1 MHRERFPGLQHD
13 WARLDAPAGTQA
25 VDSAIE
31 AIGAFMASGDSA
43 NAHGSFA
50 AAHATDA
57 LVSRARATVAELFG
71 GDPRGVVFG
80 PSMTSLTLAFSAAVG
95 RTLRPGDE
103 IVLTRLDHD
112 ANVAPW
118 LIAAERA
125 GATVRFAEP
134 PDRASLALPAFA
146 VEEHL
151 TERTRWVAVTAA
163 SNAVG
168 TIPDLPGIVAAA
180 HAVGARVYVDA
191 VHHAP
196 HRRISVRDLG
206 CDVLAC
212 SPYKWFGPHAGLLV
226 ARDPELLAEL
236 DPDKLRPSPDTV
248 PERWETGTPAFE
260 VIAGIAAA
268 ARYLLELDWE
278 AVRAHEE
285 GLLAR
290 MLDGLRAIPGV
301 TIHGDAPDRTATVM
315 FTLAGHGASAIAEH
329 LSARRVAVW
338 DGNYYALEISRL
350 LGLEPA
356 GAVRAGIVHYNEA
369 WEVDRLLSGVAELAG
384 VPAPEPASAVV

>member
-1 MHRERFPGLQHD
+1 MLRERFPGLQHD
-13 WARLDAPAGTQA
+13 VARLDAPAGTQA
-25 VDSAIE
+25 VDSCIE

-118 LIAAERA
+118 LIAAERS

-134 PDRASLALPAFA
+134 PDRASLALPASA

-196 HRRISVRDLG
+196 HRRISVRELG

-285 GLLAR
+285 ALLAR

-315 FTLAGHGASAIAEH
+315 FTLTGHDAQAIAEH
-329 LSARRVAVW
+329 LSSRRVAVW

-369 WEVDRLLSGVAELAG
+369 WEVDRLLAGVAELVG

>member
-1 MHRERFPGLQHD
+1 MHRERFPGLQGD

-25 VDSAIE
+25 VDTAIE
-31 AIGAFMASGDSA
+31 AVAAFMASGDSA

-50 AAHATDA
+50 AARATDE
-57 LVSRARATVAELFG
+57 LVLRARATVAELFG

-80 PSMTSLTLAFSAAVG
+80 PSMTSLTLAFSGAVG

-103 IVLTRLDHD
+103 LVLTRLDHD

-134 PDRASLALPAFA
+134 PDLATLALPAEA
-146 VEEHL
+146 VERHL
-151 TERTRWVAVTAA
+151 SERTRWVAVTAA

-180 HAVGARVYVDA
+180 HAAGARVYVDA

-196 HRRISVRDLG
+196 HRRIDVQELG

-226 ARDPELLAEL
+226 ARDPALLAEL

-260 VIAGIAAA
+260 VLAGITAA
-268 ARYLLELDWE
+268 ARYLLDLDWD
-278 AVRAHEE
+278 AVRAHEDE
-285 GLLAR
+285 LLAR
-290 MLDGLRAIPGV
+290 MLDGLRTLPGV
-301 TIHGDAPDRTATVM
+301 TVHGDAPDRTATVM
-315 FTLAGHGASAIAEH
+315 FTVEGRSSEEVARH
-329 LSARRVAVW
+329 LDGRRVAVW
-338 DGNYYALEISRL
+338 DGNYYALELSRL

-356 GAVRAGIVHYNEA
+356 GAVRAGIVHYTEA
-369 WEVDRLLSGVAELAG
+369 WEVDRLLEGVAELAG
-384 VPAPEPASAVV
+384 APAPAAAG

>member
-134 PDRASLALPAFA
+134 PDRASLALPAAA

-196 HRRISVRDLG
+196 HRRISVRELG

-260 VIAGIAAA
+260 VLAGITAA
-268 ARYLLELDWE
+268 ARYLLDLDWD
-278 AVRAHEE
+278 AVRAHEDE
-285 GLLAR
+285 LLAR
-290 MLDGLRAIPGV
+290 MLDGPAGHPGGHGPRGRPGPHGHGHVHGGGTQLGGGGRATWTAAASRCG
-301 TIHGDAPDRTATVM
+301 TAT
-315 FTLAGHGASAIAEH
+315 TTRWSCRGCSAWSPRAP
-329 LSARRVAVW
+329 SARASSTTRRRGRSTAC
-338 DGNYYALEISRL
+338 SR
-350 LGLEPA
+350 
-356 GAVRAGIVHYNEA
+356 
-369 WEVDRLLSGVAELAG
+369 GVAELAG
-384 VPAPEPASAVV
+384 VPAPAAAG